1 MNFTIS
7 ELCVS
12 NKARELGIKNI
23 PTDAQTMNNL
33 FYLITECLQPLRDK
47 LKKPVIVTSGY
58 RCPQVNKA
66 VGGVANSQHMT
77 GQAADIHVN
86 GMRPQQLIDFIVK
99 SGIVWDE
106 LINEYDSWVHISYAK
121 GKNIYTSHFISK

>member
-12 NKARELGIKNI
+12 NKARELKINNI
-23 PTDAQTMNNL
+23 PTDVQTMDNL

-47 LKKPVIVTSGY
+47 LKRPIIITSGY
-58 RCPQVNKA
+58 RNAQINKL
-66 VGGVANSQHMT
+66 VGGVANSQHKT

-99 SGIVWDE
+99 SGIVYDQ
-106 LINEYDSWVHISYAK
+106 LINEYDSWVHISYSK
-121 GKNIYTSHFISK
+121 GKNRKQPSFKIG

>member
-23 PTDAQTMNNL
+23 PTDAATMDNL

-47 LKKPVIVTSGY
+47 LKRPIIITSGY
-58 RCPQVNKA
+58 RCPKVNQA
-66 VGGVANSQHMT
+66 VGGKPNSQHQT

-86 GMRPQQLIDFIVK
+86 GMRTDELINFIVK
-99 SGIVWDE
+99 SGIVYDQ
-106 LINEYDSWVHISYAK
+106 LLNEYDSWVHISYAK
-121 GKNIYTSHFISK
+121 GKNRKQPPFKIG

>member
-121 GKNIYTSHFISK
+121 GKNRKQAPFKIG

>member
-12 NKARELGIKNI
+12 NKARELKINNI
-23 PTDAQTMNNL
+23 PTDIQTMDNL

-47 LKKPVIVTSGY
+47 LKKPIIITSGY
-58 RCPQVNKA
+58 RNAQINKL
-66 VGGVANSQHMT
+66 VGGGANSQHQT

-86 GMRPQQLIDFIVK
+86 GMRPEVLIGFIVN
-99 SGIVWDE
+99 SNIPYDQ

-121 GKNIYTSHFISK
+121 NKNRKQPPFKIG